1 MITKFLNSKCFL
13 SILTLS
19 ICFFCACKKDK
30 GLNDN
35 TSKENPLRDI
45 EIAFLRPEHTDFVQG
60 DTINFEVELQGKP
73 IGDLS
78 NIIVTWRSN
87 IDGVLKEVKGVRD
100 LKLVNTSLSAENH
113 IISIEIKNELDSVK
127 KAFLPIQVGVRLL
140 KLEKTDNSITL
151 RWKKYSKENFK
162 SYKLVRYKN
171 NQADTLSML
180 VKATDTAFSDK
191 SIVPGVDY
199 KYMVVV
205 SKTIGNLKSNEQ
217 FVVGGSFIEM
227 NYPILKLLKDPFR
240 DRVYAIVAGDVHYG
254 NNLNGYGIIAIN
266 TKDLK
271 VEKRLFEHIRY
282 TDFTI
287 SLDGRFLYLAD
298 ESTTIQK
305 IDLETLTSAGT
316 IQTNSEAYHIK
327 AGSNNRLYYHITPP
341 TSGSTEFRIVDLAL
355 NKELAYKDNMTDAQ
369 RGFHMGN
376 FDLDPTTNTIYHVE
390 SLSSATISKITTGS
404 DIFMLENSRSSNR
417 FSLNPIFN
425 IIKQRLFVNEK
436 VYDKSLSIVGEFYN
450 GNSEAIITAV
460 SPSGNFALSFRD
472 LYDTNTFKKI
482 ESIKGI
488 LDNGI
493 FLSDKQLMFC
503 NTEKLPSNEY
513 RTRIFR
519 YTLGN

>member
-1 MITKFLNSKCFL
+1 MK
-13 SILTLS
+13 
-19 ICFFCACKKDK
+19 
-30 GLNDN
+30 
-35 TSKENPLRDI
+35 
-45 EIAFLRPEHTDFVQG
+45 IAFLYPERTDFVHG
-60 DTINFEVELQGKP
+60 DTINFEAELQGEP

-78 NIIVTWRSN
+78 NLTITWRSN

-127 KAFLPIQVGVRLL
+127 KAFLPIQLGIRLL

-171 NQADTLSML
+171 NQVDTLSML
-180 VKATDTAFSDK
+180 VKATDTAFTDN

-205 SKTIGNLKSNEQ
+205 SKTNGNLKSNEQ
-217 FVVGGSFIEM
+217 SVVGGSFIEM
-227 NYPILKLLKDPFR
+227 NYPILKLLKDRFR

-254 NNLNGYGIIAIN
+254 RKLSGNGIIAIN

-271 VEKRLFEHIRY
+271 VEKRFFEDIRY

-287 SLDGRFLYLAD
+287 SLDGKYLYLAD

-305 IDLETLTSAGT
+305 IDLEILAPAGT
-316 IQTNSEAYHIK
+316 IQTNSQAYHIK

-341 TSGSTEFRIVDLAL
+341 TSGSTELRIVDLAN
-355 NKELAYKDNMTDAQ
+355 NKELVYKDKMTDAQ
-369 RGFHMGN
+369 RGFYMGN
-376 FDLDPTTNTIYHVE
+376 FDLDPATNTIYHVD
-390 SLSSATISKITTGS
+390 SSSPATVSRITTSS
-404 DIFMLENSRSSNR
+404 DIFALENSKSTDI
-417 FSLNPIFN
+417 FSLNPIFDVN
-425 IIKQRLFVNEK
+425 KQRLFVNEK
-436 VYDKSLSIVGEFYN
+436 AYDKFLSVVGEFYN
-450 GNSEAIITAV
+450 GGSEAIITAV

-472 LYDTNTFKKI
+472 LYDTNTLKRI
-482 ESIKGI
+482 ESIKGF

-513 RTRIFR
+513 KTRIFR